1 MYSRGEG
8 RWADCPASVM
18 AREAGRSVSSVR
30 RRMRTEEV
38 RDAGRS
44 CNCCPVGVAVGE
56 LGEEPR
62 RLRLELRGVM
72 LVRRAS

>member
-1 MYSRGEG
+1 M
-8 RWADCPASVM
+8 DCPASVM
-18 AREAGRSVSSVR
+18 ARETGRSVSGVR

-62 RLRLELRGVM
+62 
-72 LVRRAS
+72 